1 MPHARLTLFRPR
13 LVAFVVAA
21 AVVLAG
27 CGAPAATPVP
37 SPVITTPPATSAPS
51 PTTIPSDP
59 LPSPSEP
66 TPLPTAARPDLANVR
81 IALEPVA
88 SGLAAPLFA
97 THAGD
102 GSGRLFVVEQ
112 GGRIRILRNGT
123 LLPAPFLDVSGR
135 ISAGG
140 ERGLLGLAFAPGYGR
155 DGEDRLY
162 VHYTNRDGATTIA
175 EHRAPAGADVATAG
189 PGRIVLVEPQ
199 PYANHNGGWIGFD
212 PTGMLLIALGDGGSG
227 GDPQDRARRLD
238 NRLGKILRIDVLGTS
253 DGYRVPSD
261 NPFVGRDG
269 ARPEILH
276 YGLRN
281 PWRASIDPVTGD
293 LWIADVG
300 QNAREEVNVAR
311 AGEAGLH
318 FGWRTL
324 EGSRCFQPR
333 DGCDPTGTTL
343 PVAEYPHALGCS
355 ITGGYVYRGA
365 AIPGLVDAYLFGDYC
380 SGTIWAIDAGL
391 DAVQAPVTLLETGRS
406 IGSFGEDEA
415 GELYVL
421 DLRGGEVLRLV
432 GG

>member
-1 MPHARLTLFRPR
+1 MPHARLSRSARPSSAILA
-13 LVAFVVAA
+13 LVAL
-21 AVVLAG
+21 VLAG
-27 CGAPAATPVP
+27 CAAPAATPAP
-37 SPVITTPPATSAPS
+37 SPVITTPPATPAPS
-51 PTTIPSDP
+51 PTIAPSDP
-59 LPSPSEP
+59 APSPSEP

-81 IALEPVA
+81 IALEPVVG
-88 SGLAAPLFA
+88 GLSAPLFA
-97 THAGD
+97 THAAD

-112 GGRIRILRNGT
+112 GGRIRILRDGA
-123 LLPAPFLDVSGR
+123 LVAAPFLDVSGR
-135 ISAGG
+135 ISTGG
-140 ERGLLGLAFAPGYGR
+140 ERGLLGLAFAPGFGR
-155 DGEDRLY
+155 DGEDRFY
-162 VHYTNRDGATTIA
+162 VHYTDRNGATTIA
-175 EHRAPAGADVATAG
+175 EHRAPAGADTAATG

-199 PYANHNGGWIGFD
+199 PFANHNGGWIGFD
-212 PTGMLLIALGDGGSG
+212 PTGMLLVALGDGGSG

-300 QNAREEVNVAR
+300 QNAWEEVNVAR
-311 AGEAGLH
+311 AGASGLH

-333 DGCDPTGTTL
+333 EGCDPAGTVL

-355 ITGGYVYRGA
+355 ITGGFVYRGA
-365 AIPGLVDAYLFGDYC
+365 AVPGLADAYLFGDFC

-421 DLRGGEVLRLV
+421 DLRGGELLRIV
-432 GG
+432 AG